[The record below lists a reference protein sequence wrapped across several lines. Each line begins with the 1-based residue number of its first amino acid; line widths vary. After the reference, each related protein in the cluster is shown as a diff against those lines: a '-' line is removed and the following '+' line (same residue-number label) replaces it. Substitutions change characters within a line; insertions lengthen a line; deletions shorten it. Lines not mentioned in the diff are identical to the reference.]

1 MIAPRRTC
9 SRRVPLAARS
19 QCSVYF
25 HHGRTSRPWHP
36 ATVALGLLKYVL
48 SEPRT
53 LARAVFRILLVAA
66 AIRCADASAQIA
78 VIGKTV
84 HTMAG
89 PAIENGVV
97 VMRDGKIAA
106 VGKADAVQ
114 VPAGFRVIRAEVV
127 TPGLFDARSTV
138 GFSGI
143 FNHPHDQDQLER
155 SAPLQPDLRAIDAY
169 NAQEKLVEWVRGF
182 GITTLHTGHAPGE
195 LISGQTTIVK
205 TWGKTIED
213 AVLVETATVAAT
225 LSPWAQKS
233 DKGKS
238 PGTRGK
244 MMAMLRG
251 ELVKA
256 QDYLRKLETAEADK
270 KPDRNLA
277 METLGRVLKRE
288 IPLMVTANRAQDIAS
303 TLRLAREFDLRVI
316 LDSASE
322 SYLLLDEIKA
332 AGVPVI
338 LHAPMVRAYG
348 EMENM
353 SFETAAKL
361 RGAGIPFALQSGYE
375 SYVPKTRVVLLEAA
389 IAAANGLTFD
399 QALATIT
406 IEPARIFGV
415 DQRLGSLEVGKDADL
430 ALFDG
435 DPFEYTSHCTGTII
449 NGQLVSEQ
457 PQ

>member
-1 MIAPRRTC
+1 MMIRGYY
-9 SRRVPLAARS
+9 L
-19 QCSVYF
+19 
-25 HHGRTSRPWHP
+25 
-36 ATVALGLLKYVL
+36 
-48 SEPRT
+48 
-53 LARAVFRILLVAA
+53 RAVMLSAA
-66 AIRCADASAQIA
+66 ATAIVGGRAAAQVA
-78 VIGKTV
+78 VVGKTV

-97 VMRDGKIAA
+97 VVRDGKIAA
-106 VGKADAVQ
+106 VGREGAVQ
-114 VPAGFRVIRAEVV
+114 VPAGFRTIRAEVV
-127 TPGLFDARSTV
+127 TPGLFDAHSTV

-155 SAPLQPDLRAIDAY
+155 SAPLQPELRAIDAY
-169 NAQEKLVEWVRGF
+169 NAQEKLVEWVRNF
-182 GITTLHTGHAPGE
+182 GVTTMHTGHAPGE
-195 LISGQTTIVK
+195 LISGQTTVVK

-225 LSPWAQKS
+225 LSPLAQKT

-270 KPDRNLA
+270 KPDRNLSL
-277 METLGRVLKRE
+277 ETLGRVLKRE

-303 TLRLAREFDLRVI
+303 ALRLAREFDLRLI
-316 LDSASE
+316 LDSAAE
-322 SYLLLDEIKA
+322 SYLLLDDLKA
-332 AGVPVI
+332 ANVPVI
-338 LHAPMVRAYG
+338 VHATMVRAFG

-353 SFETAAKL
+353 SFETASKL
-361 RGAGIPFALQSGYE
+361 KGAGIPVALQSGYE
-375 SYVPKTRVVLLEAA
+375 SYVPKTRVVLFEAA
-389 IAAANGLTFD
+389 WAAANGLTFD

-406 IEPARIFGV
+406 IEPARIFGLDKRV
-415 DQRLGSLEVGKDADL
+415 GSLEVGKDADL

-435 DPFEYTSHCTGTII
+435 DPFEYTTHCTGVII
-449 NGQLVSEQ
+449 NGEVVSEK